1 MVKTSH
7 LSTGRSKS
15 DIRKGEILQL
25 LLGGGQVLIKEL
37 AKQLDVSL
45 MTIHRDLAD
54 LEANGAITRVRGAVS
69 AEKSVLFESSYLFR
83 EQKHIAEKRRLAQ
96 AAVKRIDPGMA
107 VVWDDSTTAF
117 QVTEFI
123 QEITP
128 VTVLSNS
135 LPVIDRL
142 ATEPDVE
149 IIALGGKYNR
159 GYGGFFGLQCE
170 QAIRSYH
177 VDVALMSSTTV
188 QGTSIYTQDE
198 QVVRIKQAMLEVA
211 KKSIVLIDSS
221 KFEYTALNKVAD
233 LRDFD
238 HVIVSK
244 DIDERR
250 INELIQANV
259 KLELA

>member
-1 MVKTSH
+1 
-7 LSTGRSKS
+7 
-15 DIRKGEILQL
+15 
-25 LLGGGQVLIKEL
+25 
-37 AKQLDVSL
+37 
-45 MTIHRDLAD
+45 
-54 LEANGAITRVRGAVS
+54 
-69 AEKSVLFESSYLFR
+69 
-83 EQKHIAEKRRLAQ
+83 
-96 AAVKRIDPGMA
+96 
-107 VVWDDSTTAF
+107 
-117 QVTEFI
+117 
-123 QEITP
+123 
-128 VTVLSNS
+128 VLSNS

-149 IIALGGKYNR
+149 IIALGEKYNR
-159 GYGGFFGLQCE
+159 GYRGFFGLQCE

-188 QGTSIYTQDE
+188 QGTFIYTQDE

-211 KKSIVLIDSS
+211 KRSIVLIDSS
-221 KFEYTALNKVAD
+221 KFEYTAFNKVAD

>member
-1 MVKTSH
+1 MTKTLH
-7 LSTGRSKS
+7 PPTGRSKS
-15 DIRKGEILQL
+15 DIRKSEILEL
-25 LLGGGQVLIKEL
+25 LLDGGQVLIKDL
-37 AKQLDVSL
+37 ATQLDVSL

-54 LEANGAITRVRGAVS
+54 MEANGAITRVRGAVS
-69 AEKSVLFESSYLFR
+69 AEKSVLFESSYLYR
-83 EQKHIAEKRRLAQ
+83 EHQHIAEKRRLAQ
-96 AAVKRIDPGMA
+96 AAVKHIDPGMA
-107 VVWDDSTTAF
+107 VIWDDSTTAF
-117 QVTEFI
+117 HVTDFI

-135 LPVIDRL
+135 LPVIVRL
-142 ATEPDVE
+142 ATEPDVK
-149 IIALGGKYNR
+149 IIAIGGGYHR
-159 GYGGFFGLQCE
+159 GYNGFFGLQCE
-170 QAIRSYH
+170 QLIRTYH

-188 QGTSIYTQDE
+188 QGTFIYTQDE
-198 QVVRIKQAMLEVA
+198 QVVRTKRAMLEVA

-221 KFEYTALNKVAD
+221 KFEYSALNKVAC

-250 INELIQANV
+250 INELIQADV